1 VIPESFVDRK
11 LRPGDRVLSINGINV
26 TQVPLKYA
34 RQAVRKA
41 RGVVRLYIKKS
52 PRREQRI
59 NEAIRKEN
67 EQDVPIFNKEQI
79 EANRKLKFAEFL
91 RLIAALIIDEEDNEE
106 QTLNPTRVFDPE
118 ERGYFSSEELKT
130 ALKRMPGS
138 SQMRDF
144 ELRDILRKADP
155 DRDGKINIQDFQRLL
170 EPLVRLK

>member
-1 VIPESFVDRK
+1 
-11 LRPGDRVLSINGINV
+11 
-26 TQVPLKYA
+26 
-34 RQAVRKA
+34 
-41 RGVVRLYIKKS
+41 
-52 PRREQRI
+52 
-59 NEAIRKEN
+59 
-67 EQDVPIFNKEQI
+67 
-79 EANRKLKFAEFL
+79 LKFAEFL